1 MTCTKKGKFLCK
13 IKETFTKIAKWFTTI
28 FLVGFAWEVVEEL
41 LEDCIAYLITSMV
54 ARFVVKAIST
64 AGVFGITQ
72 GAKTLIKKMIFPF
85 IKTLTYKEGND
96 KMNIVKKYLTMIWG
110 NKFTGLFAGVGFG
123 LVSYYQTAVAFA
135 TGCWWIALIVGLVF
149 FHIAVFVGGETFKQ
163 IIARITETTKN
174 KELKAQLKK
183 VQHAQAI
190 VDQYEEAKK
199 IVASAPKQ
207 N

>member
-1 MTCTKKGKFLCK
+1 MTCTCKRKGFLHK
-13 IKETFTKIAKWFTTI
+13 LFHGSGTA
-28 FLVGFAWEVVEEL
+28 VFALFVWEL
-41 LEDCIAYLITSMV
+41 LEEALENAIAYFISWGLTIFAIKV
-54 ARFVVKAIST
+54 IST
-64 AGVFGITQ
+64 IGIVVATQ
-72 GAKTLIKKMIFPF
+72 GIKVGIKRFLFPF

-96 KMNIVKKYLTMIWG
+96 KMNIVMKYLTMIRG

-163 IIARITETTKN
+163 IIDRIAESTKN
-174 KELKAQLKK
+174 KELKANLKK

>member
-1 MTCTKKGKFLCK
+1 MTCTCKRKGFLHK
-13 IKETFTKIAKWFTTI
+13 LFHGTGTAI
-28 FLVGFAWEVVEEL
+28 FALFVWEIVEEL
-41 LEDCIAYLITSMV
+41 LENLIAYCISSVM
-54 ARFVVKAIST
+54 AIFVVKAIST
-64 AGVFGITQ
+64 LGIMLATQ
-72 GAKTLIKKMIFPF
+72 GVKLSIKRFLFPF
-85 IKTLTYKEGND
+85 IKTLTYKEGSD

-123 LVSYYQTAVAFA
+123 LVSYYQTALAFA

-163 IIARITETTKN
+163 IIARITETTNN
-174 KELKAQLKK
+174 KKLKAELKK

>member
-1 MTCTKKGKFLCK
+1 MTCTKRKGFLHK
-13 IKETFTKIAKWFTTI
+13 LFHGTGTAI
-28 FLVGFAWEVVEEL
+28 FALFVWEIIEEL
-41 LEDCIAYLITSMV
+41 LENLIAYCISSVM
-54 ARFVVKAIST
+54 AIFVVKALST
-64 AGVFGITQ
+64 LGIMLATQ
-72 GAKTLIKKMIFPF
+72 GIKLSIKRFLFPF
-85 IKTLTYKEGND
+85 IKTLTYKEGSD

-110 NKFTGLFAGVGFG
+110 HKFTGLFAGVGFG
-123 LVSYYQTAVAFA
+123 LVSYYQTALAFA

-163 IIARITETTKN
+163 ILARITETTNN
-174 KELKAQLKK
+174 KKLKAELKK

>member
-1 MTCTKKGKFLCK
+1 MTCTCKRKGFLHK
-13 IKETFTKIAKWFTTI
+13 LFHGTGTAF
-28 FLVGFAWEVVEEL
+28 FALFVWEIVEEL
-41 LEDCIAYLITSMV
+41 FENLIAYCISSVM
-54 ARFVVKAIST
+54 AIFVVKALST
-64 AGVFGITQ
+64 LGIMLATQ
-72 GAKTLIKKMIFPF
+72 GIKLSIKRFLFPF

-123 LVSYYQTAVAFA
+123 LVSYYQTALAFA

-163 IIARITETTKN
+163 ILARITETTKN

>member
-1 MTCTKKGKFLCK
+1 MTCTCKRKGFLHK
-13 IKETFTKIAKWFTTI
+13 LFHGTGTAF
-28 FLVGFAWEVVEEL
+28 FALFVWEIIEEAI
-41 LEDCIAYLITSMV
+41 ENAIAYLITWGLTLFAIKV
-54 ARFVVKAIST
+54 IST
-64 AGVFGITQ
+64 IGIVIGTQ
-72 GAKTLIKKMIFPF
+72 GVKSLIKKFLFPF
-85 IKTLTYKEGND
+85 IKTLTYKEGSD

-163 IIARITETTKN
+163 ILARITETTNN
-174 KELKAQLKK
+174 KKLKAELKK